1 MLPEPL
7 HPAIV
12 HLPMALAA
20 LAPAGVLLAMLALWS
35 GSLPIRA
42 WVAVVLVQ
50 LALAGT
56 SLLAVETGEGDEERV
71 EAVVPGNAI
80 ETHEER
86 AERFVV
92 AVLAA
97 AAISLGGLL
106 RGRWGETARIATL
119 GASAIVLVLG
129 IQVGHSGGELVY
141 RHGAASAYTTRTAPG
156 NEVGGAG
163 VSLPPQHESGDD

>member
-1 MLPEPL
+1 VLASHLLLKLVRVLKGGVPMLPEPL

-56 SLLAVETGEGDEERV
+56 
-71 EAVVPGNAI
+71 
-80 ETHEER
+80 
-86 AERFVV
+86 
-92 AVLAA
+92 
-97 AAISLGGLL
+97 
-106 RGRWGETARIATL
+106 
-119 GASAIVLVLG
+119 
-129 IQVGHSGGELVY
+129 
-141 RHGAASAYTTRTAPG
+141 
-156 NEVGGAG
+156 
-163 VSLPPQHESGDD
+163 